1 MSYFNPNIACIDGPD
16 FALHVIARAK
26 ISVDCMDTGRSTTV
40 LTEFSTMKA
49 VMKHIVQSSF
59 EKFGLHIS
67 RNRSGWDF
75 LFEALRWLPNALR
88 G

>member
-1 MSYFNPNIACIDGPD
+1 M
-16 FALHVIARAK
+16 ALLFTA
-26 ISVDCMDTGRSTTV
+26 V